1 MPLSFEERS
10 LRGRIGAYALHS
22 KYDSREITRA
32 ARAAYLAKWIREV
45 DPEGVLS
52 EVERDRRAENALKA
66 HLAKLALKSAQAR
79 RARKAMGPPHERHLR
94 DASSVGNSHP

>member
-32 ARAAYLAKWIREV
+32 ARAAYLAKWINEV
-45 DPEGVLS
+45 DPERILP
-52 EVERDRRAENALKA
+52 EVERDRRAESALKA
-66 HLAKLALKSAQAR
+66 HMTRLALKSAQAR
-79 RARKAMGPPHERHLR
+79 RARKARGP
-94 DASSVGNSHP
+94 AS